1 MAPMLDAQTDFIAR
15 IGAAK
20 QKIDGRLQTLLPDQ
34 SRRTSKLSDAARYS
48 LLGSGKRFR
57 PMITVATTM
66 ALGGNETH
74 AVDPACA
81 IEMIHTASLIIDD
94 LPSMDDAQMRRGRPA
109 NHVQYGEDIATLAAI
124 AILSQSF
131 GVIARAPELSNETR
145 IKITDVLSTTVGLE
159 GLASG
164 QALDLEVDANGNSM
178 SHLETMQEQKTGS
191 LFVAATEIGA
201 LVAGAGDEKLS
212 LVREFGRRL
221 GLAFQ
226 ILDDLLDVQSDEIHT
241 GKDVHQDIDKAT
253 FPSLL
258 GLQDAEKRAVHEV
271 ESAMAAVSS
280 LGGSTRTFARMAH
293 MMLASHIEKIPAQE
307 NLGELNR
314 QLADYQ

>member
-1 MAPMLDAQTDFIAR
+1 MLDAEADFISR

-20 QKIDGRLQTLLPDQ
+20 RKVDLRLESLLPSSEHQ
-34 SRRTSKLSDAARYS
+34 MSKLTDAARYS
-48 LLGSGKRFR
+48 LLGPGKKFR
-57 PMITVATTM
+57 PIITVATTM
-66 ALGGNETH
+66 ALGGDENR
-74 AVDPACA
+74 AIDPACA

-94 LPSMDDAQMRRGRPA
+94 LPSMDDAKMRRGQPA
-109 NHVQYGEDIATLAAI
+109 NHIRYGEDIATLAAI

-131 GVIARAPELSNETR
+131 GVVARTPSLSSETR
-145 IKITDVLSTTVGLE
+145 MKITNVLSTTVGLE

-164 QALDLEVDANGNSM
+164 QALDLEVDAAGNNM
-178 SHLETMQEQKTGS
+178 AHLETMQEQKTGS

-201 LVAGAGDEKLS
+201 LVAEAGDEKVH

-226 ILDDLLDVQSDEIHT
+226 ILDDLLDVKSDIIQT
-241 GKDVHQDIDKAT
+241 GKDVQQDVDKAT

-258 GLQDAEKRAVHEV
+258 GLEDAEKRAVHEV

-280 LGGSTRTFARMAH
+280 LEGSTRTFAQMAH
-293 MMLASHIEKIPAQE
+293 MMLASHMEKIPQQE